1 MAGAPR
7 IYTLVSGVGNKREE
21 ENLHR
26 LDGVVGLLY
35 GLNLHILDGVW
46 EQELV
51 DDINLVLVER
61 SDGSE
66 SIHGWIRDETN
77 RPSIGV

>member
-1 MAGAPR
+1 MKDR
-7 IYTLVSGVGNKREE
+7 QRD
-21 ENLHR
+21 LHR
-26 LDGVVGLLY
+26 LDGVVGMLY

-51 DDINLVLVER
+51 DDVNLVLVER

-66 SIHGWIRDETN
+66 CVHGLDKRLDESAEYGVGK
-77 RPSIGV
+77 PIIGV